1 MPITPFY
8 AALLAIMFI
17 FLSVRTLRT
26 RRALKIAVGDN
37 GNQQM
42 LRAMRVH
49 ANFAEYTPIAL
60 ILIYFFEALGGYAWT
75 AHIFCLCLLAGR
87 VSHAYGVSQVNEIY
101 KFRIFGMTMTF
112 AAILSAVIGLFF
124 LYGKHFAKL

>member
-8 AALLAIMFI
+8 AAILALMFV

-42 LRAMRVH
+42 LRIMRVH

-60 ILIYFFEALGGYAWT
+60 LLIYFFEALGGLAWV
-75 AHIFCLCLLAGR
+75 AHIFCICLLVGR
-87 VSHAYGVSQVNEIY
+87 VSHAYGVSQLNEVY
-101 KFRIFGMTMTF
+101 KFRVFGMAMTF
-112 AAILSAVIGLFF
+112 TAILSAVIGLLL
-124 LYGKHFAKL
+124 LYGKHFAAS